1 MGLIKM
7 HRRFPKWPHLS
18 DANQNKFSK
27 QTPTH
32 SRGDIFKQQCF
43 SQRKESTLGDNPK
56 KFPNG
61 QKINIIEF
69 LVRYVSWLIDFDKAF

>member
-1 MGLIKM
+1 MALIKM

-32 SRGDIFKQQCF
+32 SRGDISNNDAF
-43 SQRKESTLGDNPK
+43 RWGK
-56 KFPNG
+56 KAHEVTITKSSWMG
-61 QKINIIEF
+61 KLNIIEF